1 MPGAWS
7 ATRITSAMFFVAI
20 LLALFCLAVGHM
32 HGDLAKLLL
41 AGAWVTMAAATIGSL
56 VYSVCFSLFS

>member
-1 MPGAWS
+1 
-7 ATRITSAMFFVAI
+7 MFFVAI
-20 LLALFCLAVGHM
+20 LIALFCLAIGHM

-41 AGAWVTMAAATIGSL
+41 AGAWATMAVATIGSL

>member
-1 MPGAWS
+1 
-7 ATRITSAMFFVAI
+7 
-20 LLALFCLAVGHM
+20 M